1 MQADFQGRRE
11 RDSRGERSTCL
22 RFIGD
27 FGNPD
32 RGYKFFKETQGGIA
46 GGPFLCS
53 VHDVFPPAD
62 VAFPPTRWTLVRAVQ
77 EKADAADAL
86 TALNEWC
93 QTYRKPILVA
103 ARVKH
108 GLSHEDA
115 EDVAQEFIVW
125 LLNREHLQRAEP
137 LAGSK
142 FRSFLLGY
150 LANFIGNWKQ
160 RQRAE
165 KRGGKA
171 GEPLL
176 VHESGNPD
184 QTPVEIPDFRSPDEE
199 VDRAWVIA
207 TLRDVRSRLKA
218 RYTRRGKADE
228 CEVLM
233 RSLSTIEPVENA
245 KLAEQLGITDG
256 ALKVRV
262 DRFRQ
267 EFRDTLRDV
276 MREMVSSDEDLEE
289 ELELVRKFA
298 FG

>member
-1 MQADFQGRRE
+1 MGSE
-11 RDSRGERSTCL
+11 SSEILSTT
-22 RFIGD
+22 GD
-27 FGNPD
+27 FEFRA
-32 RGYKFFKETQGGIA
+32 RGYKDFQKSSGAVVVRRF
-46 GGPFLCS
+46 PCS
-53 VHDVFPPAD
+53 VRVMLPPAD
-62 VAFPPTRWTLVRAVQ
+62 GAFPPTRWTLVRAAQ
-77 EKADAADAL
+77 KEADAASAL

-93 QTYRKPILVA
+93 LTYRKPVIVA

-108 GLSHEDA
+108 GLTHEDA
-115 EDVAQEFIVW
+115 EDVAQEFITW
-125 LLNREHLQRAEP
+125 LLNRAHLQRAEP

-184 QTPVEIPDFRSPDEE
+184 QTSVEIPDYRSPDEE

-207 TLRDVRSRLKA
+207 TLRDVRTRMKA
-218 RYTRRGKADE
+218 DYTRRGKADE
-228 CEVLM
+228 CELLM
-233 RSLSTIEPVENA
+233 RSLSTIEPGENA

-262 DRFRQ
+262 HRFRQ

-276 MREMVSSDEDLEE
+276 VREMVLSDDDLEE
-289 ELELVRKFA
+289 ELALVRKFA
-298 FG
+298 LA